1 MSRPRMTPELAAE
14 NARKDFQKEVKLQ
27 RVKFDMSQRELGAA
41 VGISAPLMSE
51 LLADPDKLSIARLR
65 SIVRTLSLDP
75 STILRLLGFTEKELR
90 AYGFGEKREAS
101 GAVLHLHN

>member
-14 NARKDFQKEVKLQ
+14 NARAAFQLEVKLQ
-27 RVKFDMSQRELGAA
+27 RVKLDMSQRELGAA

-65 SIVRTLSLDP
+65 SIIRTLQMDP
-75 STILRLLGFTEKELR
+75 LTILRLLGFSDKELR
-90 AYGFGEKREAS
+90 SFGIAESRESA
-101 GAVLHLHN
+101 APVLRLRN

>member
-1 MSRPRMTPELAAE
+1 MSRPRMTPELAIETAKK
-14 NARKDFQKEVKLQ
+14 NFQTEVKLQ
-27 RVKFDMSQRELGAA
+27 RVRFDMSQRELGAA

-65 SIVRTLSLDP
+65 SIIRTLRLEP

-90 AYGFGEKREAS
+90 AYGFGEKCEAS
-101 GAVLHLHN
+101 GAVLHLRN